1 MHNVALFVVAFVV
14 HGIPYVLATPVLS
27 LDLDPVLTLAFS
39 WVGMLMPIYAIPLG
53 IAIGIGLL
61 TMIYT
66 LLSKA
71 FHGSLK

>member
-1 MHNVALFVVAFVV
+1 MHI
-14 HGIPYVLATPVLS
+14 IPLVLLVPVLS

-53 IAIGIGLL
+53 IAIGVGLL
-61 TMIYT
+61 TMIYN

-71 FHGSLK
+71 FHGGIGRG

>member
-1 MHNVALFVVAFVV
+1 MHTVALFVAP
-14 HGIPYVLATPVLS
+14 HLLAVPVLS
-27 LDLDPVLTLAFS
+27 LDLDPVLELAFS

-71 FHGSLK
+71 FHGGMRGG